1 MTAPSWPPEEHHP
14 IEDWSDHEL
23 IDQYR
28 YVKGELSE
36 DDPESEEGP
45 LDALVEEIARRGL
58 TVLAD
63 DVEADPRSA
72 GRETA

>member
-1 MTAPSWPPEEHHP
+1 M
-14 IEDWSDHEL
+14 

-28 YVKGELSE
+28 YVKGELDE
-36 DDPESEEGP
+36 EDPESEAGP

-63 DVEADPRSA
+63 DVEGDPGSA
-72 GRETA
+72 GRETDD

>member
-28 YVKGELSE
+28 YVKGELSDE
-36 DDPESEEGP
+36 DPASEDGP

-63 DVEADPRSA
+63 DVEADPGSA
-72 GRETA
+72 GREGD

>member
-1 MTAPSWPPEEHHP
+1 
-14 IEDWSDHEL
+14 L

-28 YVKGELSE
+28 YVKGELADE
-36 DDPESEEGP
+36 EPETQGGP

-63 DVEADPRSA
+63 DVEGDPGSA
-72 GRETA
+72 GREGEE